1 MDVHSFS
8 EIEPEFEART
18 RRIVWC
24 TAATVDRRGRP
35 RTRILHPI
43 WENATGWIA
52 TGRHSLKERHLAGN
66 PYVSL
71 SYWDAQQKQVYAD
84 CEAQWEDSAEEKRR
98 IWELYKSTPPPLGYD
113 PGIIWKG
120 GPEVSEIKGKAEEI
134 GRALGGVGV
143 RFHFDGRETQNPGFK
158 FAEWEIKGRTAF
170 MPGSDKARPAS
181 GPMRRSPRFASRRRS
196 P

>member
-1 MDVHSFS
+1 MNVHSFS

-43 WENATGWIA
+43 WENTTGWVA

-71 SYWDAQQKQVYAD
+71 SYWDAQQQQVYAD
-84 CEAQWEDSAEEKRR
+84 CKAQWEDSAEEKRR

-120 GPEVSEIKGKAEEI
+120 GPDDAGFGLLKLTPWRIEVSSLYDMAAGKPPLVW
-134 GRALGGVGV
+134 R
-143 RFHFDGRETQNPGFK
+143 
-158 FAEWEIKGRTAF
+158 
-170 MPGSDKARPAS
+170 S
-181 GPMRRSPRFASRRRS
+181 GD
-196 P
+196 